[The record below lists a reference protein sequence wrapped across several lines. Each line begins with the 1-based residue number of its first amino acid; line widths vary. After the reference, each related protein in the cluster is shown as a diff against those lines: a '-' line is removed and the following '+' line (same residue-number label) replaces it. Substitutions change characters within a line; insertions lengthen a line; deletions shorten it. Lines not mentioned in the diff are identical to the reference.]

1 MGKFTGFS
9 KFTLATLIGLGSLGA
24 FSQTEGVKA
33 ESLDRISQKN
43 VEFNSSSTIANTFEQ
58 RANIVPESKVITSHY
73 VKYSKTSYQVKD
85 SIPKEIYYSS
95 NGFKGYIQATTIIDI
110 GDHFLTLY
118 SGTVIRC

>member
-1 MGKFTGFS
+1 MG
-9 KFTLATLIGLGSLGA
+9 IGSLGA

-33 ESLDRISQKN
+33 ESLDRISHEN
-43 VEFNSSSTIANTFEQ
+43 VEFNSPSTITNTFEQ
-58 RANIVPESKVITSHY
+58 RANIVPESKVITNHY
-73 VKYSKTSYQVKD
+73 VKYSKTSYQVKE

-95 NGFKGYIQATTIIDI
+95 DGFKGYIQATTIIDI

>member
-1 MGKFTGFS
+1 MRKFKGFS
-9 KFTLATLIGLGSLGA
+9 KFTLATLIGIGSLGA

-33 ESLDRISQKN
+33 ESLDRISHKN
-43 VEFNSSSTIANTFEQ
+43 VEFNSPSTITKTFEQ
-58 RANIVPESKVITSHY
+58 RANIVPESKVITNHY
-73 VKYSKTSYQVKD
+73 VKYSKTNYQAVE